1 MPSNT
6 YVITFRTSSSTLEQE
21 EVQLKVNESL
31 KQKRLFSFLDIF
43 SQNKFINTKVKVR
56 VMDIRWLLRGNQ
68 GFLDFV
74 TILVFNFFFCH

>member
-74 TILVFNFFFCH
+74 TIL